1 MRVGNGGVEMRPPGW
16 TWTLK
21 QSGCYKWMLATE
33 DSPSTYPLALKQ
45 QISPFQTLLTRISLP
60 FLHSFVY
67 IITNLQGWILGLQRQ
82 IEGYWVTKNGNSGCL
97 QPTQTFT
104 SSQQGNIRQ
113 KALMYAVRDFQT
125 KNSRTL
131 PEELR
136 EHLQKEKK
144 LEVDLEG

>member
-1 MRVGNGGVEMRPPGW
+1 M
-16 TWTLK
+16 
-21 QSGCYKWMLATE
+21 
-33 DSPSTYPLALKQ
+33 
-45 QISPFQTLLTRISLP
+45 
-60 FLHSFVY
+60 
-67 IITNLQGWILGLQRQ
+67 
-82 IEGYWVTKNGNSGCL
+82 TKNGNSGCL